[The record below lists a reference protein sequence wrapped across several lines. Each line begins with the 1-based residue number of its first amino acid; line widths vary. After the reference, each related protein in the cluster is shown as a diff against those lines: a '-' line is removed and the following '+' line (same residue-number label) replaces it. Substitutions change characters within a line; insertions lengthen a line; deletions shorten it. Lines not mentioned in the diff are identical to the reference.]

1 METQEKTKRMLEAM
15 RSPAYA
21 DTEPAVRLRG
31 LTVLL
36 MDESDRK
43 GQSAT
48 GSDVLA
54 YRLDRDIED
63 FYGRQITTDEV
74 LLALKWGLRGEYGEY
89 TGLNADRLFRFVRS
103 YLLSPERAEALK
115 RRQESSL
122 PAGLARPDTD
132 TVGRMNWEAMFSYA
146 IQAWDEF
153 VESGRLPGT
162 SREQYSGVADAL
174 RYVQRR
180 NEANTYCW
188 LKSVR
193 LIPVDPGTA
202 ASESECLKSAER
214 ILRRA
219 GGHAPGRS
227 EVKSLGYAML
237 LESYFRGLASG
248 RTDFRPL
255 ISGIASTP
263 ESERRFW

>member
-1 METQEKTKRMLEAM
+1 MEQNEMTSRIMDAM
-15 RSPAYA
+15 RAPRYT
-21 DTEPAVRLRG
+21 DVR
-31 LTVLL
+31 
-36 MDESDRK
+36 ESDRLSGLARLLYDEYARK
-43 GQSAT
+43 GQSAA
-48 GSDVLA
+48 GADDLA
-54 YRLDRDIED
+54 CRLDRDIAD
-63 FYGRQITTDEV
+63 FYGRQITAGEV

-103 YLLSPERAEALK
+103 YLSSPERAEALK

-122 PAGLARPDTD
+122 SAGPARPDTD

-146 IQAWDEF
+146 MQAWDEF

-162 SREQYSGVADAL
+162 SLEQYSGVADAL

-193 LIPVDPGTA
+193 LIPVDSGTA

-214 ILRRA
+214 ILRRKS
-219 GGHAPGRS
+219 GRAPGRS

-237 LESYFRGLASG
+237 LESYFRRLASG
-248 RTDFRPL
+248 RTDFRPV